1 MRRPSNTFIL
11 ALVIVPCASKAQVG
25 SSAPSEPAAVPLNIT
40 AFADSAAGQGTSFQR
55 TQRLVHWV
63 NDNFTWSATDYQQ
76 RTPQQIVARRTGN
89 CAELASVLRMLLDSM
104 HVRSRWVREINVQPE
119 QTPRRQKTAEEKVA
133 ELGNSASV
141 FGLQHNDHAWLEV
154 WDDTG
159 KTWFPADPAF
169 GVVGLQEWLPARLA
183 LDSRPKPRV
192 AAVVPIAADMLV
204 LFVVVAGDSRRGPY
218 VDDRTTYYLIDGFNE
233 LYGGRLSSLPAWPD
247 WVAAIRN
254 VSPHAVEAFNGRENL
269 HKYTSE
275 IGQLKATY
283 DELGREAAANGTRI
297 GG

>member
-1 MRRPSNTFIL
+1 MRRQSSTLIL
-11 ALVIVPCASKAQVG
+11 AFVIVPFASKAQVG
-25 SSAPSEPAAVPLNIT
+25 SSAPEPAAVPVNIT

-63 NDNFTWSATDYQQ
+63 NDNFTWSATDYQR
-76 RTPQQIVARRTGN
+76 RTPQEVVARRSGN

-154 WDDTG
+154 WDDAA

-169 GVVGLQEWLPARLA
+169 GVVGLKEWLPARLA
-183 LDSRPKPRV
+183 MDSRPKPRV
-192 AAVVPIAADMLV
+192 AAVEPIAAEMLV
-204 LFVVVAGDSRRGPY
+204 PFVVVAADSRRGPY
-218 VDDRTTYYLIDGFNE
+218 VDDRTTYYLIDGFNK
-233 LYGGRLSSLPAWPD
+233 L
-247 WVAAIRN
+247 VAAVYHPFPR
-254 VSPHAVEAFNGRENL
+254 G
-269 HKYTSE
+269 
-275 IGQLKATY
+275 
-283 DELGREAAANGTRI
+283 RI
-297 GG
+297 GLPQYGTFRRTHSRRSMEERICTNTHGRSDSLRRRMTNLVAKLRLTE